1 MVGFGVRGAEDG
13 MMDRMRGSRVRLI
26 FRGGAREE
34 GSEMDWRAGVKF
46 SITMERSGEEWTGG
60 DDWRE

>member
-13 MMDRMRGSRVRLI
+13 MMDRMRGSRVRRHI
-26 FRGGAREE
+26 SRR
-34 GSEMDWRAGVKF
+34 S
-46 SITMERSGEEWTGG
+46 SSGEEWTGG